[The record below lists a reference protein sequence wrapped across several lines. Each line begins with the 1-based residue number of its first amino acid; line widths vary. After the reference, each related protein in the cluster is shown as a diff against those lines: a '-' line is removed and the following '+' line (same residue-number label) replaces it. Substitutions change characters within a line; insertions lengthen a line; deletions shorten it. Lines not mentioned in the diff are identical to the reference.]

1 MMGKRLGSTIAVVLL
16 IAAAAG
22 AQQGSAPR
30 SSEISAFLGTWVF
43 TMTNPQGAQETV
55 KIWDKGGTAAATVQA
70 GRFPPLHAAGI
81 LYDGDVLLLT
91 LTRFENG
98 KPIRAVISLTR
109 DGETMRM
116 AQMLEFSETI
126 KRGTGKK
133 QEG

>member
-1 MMGKRLGSTIAVVLL
+1 MTRQELCSTIAAVLL
-16 IAAAAG
+16 LAATAAAR
-22 AQQGSAPR
+22 QSSAPR
-30 SSEISAFLGTWVF
+30 SSEIAAFMGTWVF

-55 KIWDKGGTAAATVQA
+55 KIWDKGGAAAATVQA
-70 GRFPPLHAAGI
+70 GRFPPLHVAGM
-81 LYDGDVLLLT
+81 LYDGDMFVLT
-91 LTRFENG
+91 VTRFENG

-109 DGETMRM
+109 DGETMKM